1 MVLPV
6 RYRSTGSDSAASHAG
21 DAWFAKKMHELQKAS
36 SASAIFDQV
45 CRTSPLTYSLFHG
58 AKINFL
64 SDSNSPIYRFFN
76 VTMEKIST
84 YPIGQ

>member
-6 RYRSTGSDSAASHAG
+6 RYRSAGSDSAASHA
-21 DAWFAKKMHELQKAS
+21 DNAWFAKKMHELQKAS

-45 CRTSPLTYSLFHG
+45 CRTSPLTCSLFHG

-64 SDSNSPIYRFFN
+64 SDSNSPIYRFL
-76 VTMEKIST
+76 MIQWKK
-84 YPIGQ
+84 Y